1 MRIIRHILIVTG
13 ALIIL
18 VGVPVWST
26 GYIQG
31 KLSGADAISS
41 ATVIIEQPSGA
52 YVVIINKDFHH
63 DHENLKTWEKFF
75 GGEEIDFLFE
85 DISCVVA
92 DCDAAGLELA
102 RSFRSRL
109 PENQMSIR
117 LEDITLMLSKADY
130 GKFDV
135 IVMSKE
141 MYDAYSAQTIEEY
154 DKAVVLEEE
163 GQ

>member
-13 ALIIL
+13 ALIVL

-31 KLSGADAISS
+31 KLSGVDVISS
-41 ATVIIEQPSGA
+41 ATVVIEQPSGA
-52 YVVIINKDFHH
+52 YVVIINKNFHQN
-63 DHENLKTWEKFF
+63 DENLETWKKFF

-92 DCDAAGLELA
+92 DCDAVGLELA
-102 RSFRSRL
+102 RSFQSRL

-117 LEDITLMLSKADY
+117 IEDITLMLSKADY

-141 MYDAYSAQTIEEY
+141 IYDAYGAQTVEEY
-154 DKAVVLEEE
+154 DKAVVLDEEE
-163 GQ
+163 Q

>member
-13 ALIIL
+13 ALLVL
-18 VGVPVWST
+18 VGIPVWST

-31 KLSGADAISS
+31 KLSGADVISS
-41 ATVIIEQPSGA
+41 ATVVIEQPSGA

-63 DHENLKTWEKFF
+63 DEENLEIWKNFF

-102 RSFRSRL
+102 KSFQSRL

-117 LEDITLMLSKADY
+117 IEDITLMLSKADY

-141 MYDAYSAQTIEEY
+141 VYDAYSAQTVEEY
-154 DKAVVLEEE
+154 EQSVVLEEE